1 MHSPTGMGG
10 PMEAEVD
17 YQEFSEIIVRLAIY
31 YMPGDFDCR
40 GDAGVAK
47 ALEALLLYVCL
58 GVTVTTAH
66 ISLFLLST
74 NL

>member
-1 MHSPTGMGG
+1 MGG
-10 PMEAEVD
+10 PTETEVD

-47 ALEALLLYVCL
+47 ALEALLLYVC
-58 GVTVTTAH
+58 
-66 ISLFLLST
+66 
-74 NL
+74 